1 MPHKNDDKSF
11 KKKKKNDDKNIIVSG
26 KSQEIIN
33 QLILRRRIELS
44 KEMASFLQEREE
56 NSFSKLNVIITSTK
70 KEKHTRKKQKTK
82 I

>member
-11 KKKKKNDDKNIIVSG
+11 KRKKKNDDKNIIVNG

>member
-11 KKKKKNDDKNIIVSG
+11 KRKKKNDDKNIIVSG